1 MTDLPIYPSFHPA
14 TVKQGLSFEERA
26 RLANKAGYRATA
38 FDVQGGLEFDG
49 EHGPG
54 AAKRLLKSHGLEP
67 SGWGGAPSVFASEED
82 FENGLRQLKVSAA
95 FAADAGAGNC
105 AAFIPNRTDRPQ
117 DESLKLVARRLAAI
131 ADVLC
136 DHGFSLGLEFCGPD
150 MFKDKPFEFPTGVSG
165 AMEIARASGAANI
178 GVLADSFHLFCS
190 GSTPEDIPALASG
203 EVKAVHINDAPHDD
217 VSTLLDPDRVMP
229 GDGVIPLTRFL
240 QALDEAGYAGPAEVE
255 LFNPKYREIDPLDA
269 ATEARVKAENAI
281 QAAFN

>member
-1 MTDLPIYPSFHPA
+1 
-14 TVKQGLSFEERA
+14 
-26 RLANKAGYRATA
+26 
-38 FDVQGGLEFDG
+38 
-49 EHGPG
+49 
-54 AAKRLLKSHGLEP
+54 
-67 SGWGGAPSVFASEED
+67 
-82 FENGLRQLKVSAA
+82 
-95 FAADAGAGNC
+95 
-105 AAFIPNRTDRPQ
+105 
-117 DESLKLVARRLAAI
+117 
-131 ADVLC
+131 
-136 DHGFSLGLEFCGPD
+136 
-150 MFKDKPFEFPTGVSG
+150 MFKDRPFEFLTGVSG

-269 ATEARVKAENAI
+269 ATEARVKAERRYSNGLQLRLGPGGSDSSLRCRGAQRATQDLEVERDAI
-281 QAAFN
+281 RLSTAFPKSFSSVIPPRFPKRYTGFYTSCAI

>member
-1 MTDLPIYPSFHPA
+1 MTDLPIYPSFHSA

-26 RLANKAGYRATA
+26 RLASDAGYRATA
-38 FDVQGGLEFDG
+38 FDVRGGLDFDRDRS
-49 EHGPG
+49 PG
-54 AAKRLLKSHGLEP
+54 AAKALLKSHGLEP

-82 FENGLRQLKVSAA
+82 FEKGLRQLKISAA

-105 AAFIPNRTDRPQ
+105 AAFIPNRTDLPQ
-117 DESLKLVARRLAAI
+117 DESLELVARRLAAI
-131 ADVLC
+131 AEVLR

-150 MFKDKPFEFPTGVSG
+150 MFKDKPFEFLTGVSG

-190 GSTPEDIPALASG
+190 GSTPDDIPALASG

-217 VSTLLDPDRVMP
+217 ISILLDPDRVMP

-240 QALDEAGYAGPAEVE
+240 RALDEAGYAGPAEVE

-281 QAAFN
+281 QAAFD

>member
-1 MTDLPIYPSFHPA
+1 MTDLPIYPSFHSA
-14 TVKQGLSFEERA
+14 TIKQGLSFEERA
-26 RLANKAGYRATA
+26 RLASDAGYRATA
-38 FDVQGGLEFDG
+38 FDVQGGLEFDR
-49 EHGPG
+49 EHGTG
-54 AAKRLLKSHGLEP
+54 AAKGLLMNHGLEP

-82 FENGLRQLKVSAA
+82 FEKGLRQLEVNAA

-117 DESLKLVARRLAAI
+117 DESLELVARRLAAI
-131 ADVLC
+131 AEVLR

-150 MFKDKPFEFPTGVSG
+150 MFKDKPFRFLTGVSG

-217 VSTLLDPDRVMP
+217 VSTLLDADRVMP

-240 QALDEAGYAGPAEVE
+240 LALDEAGYAGPAEVE

-269 ATEARVKAENAI
+269 ATEARVKAESAI
-281 QAAFN
+281 QTAFN

>member
-26 RLANKAGYRATA
+26 RLASEAGYRATA
-38 FDVQGGLEFDG
+38 FDVQGALEFDRDNQ
-49 EHGPG
+49 PG
-54 AAKRLLKSHGLEP
+54 AARALLKRHGLEP
-67 SGWGGAPSVFASEED
+67 SGWGGAPSVFASEDD
-82 FENGLRQLKVSAA
+82 FEQGIRQLEVSAA

-117 DESLKLVARRLAAI
+117 DESLELVSQRLAAI
-131 ADVLC
+131 ADVLN

-150 MFKDKPFEFPTGVSG
+150 MFKDKPFAFLTGVSG
-165 AMEIARASGAANI
+165 AMEIAQASGAANI

-203 EVKAVHINDAPHDD
+203 NVKAVHINDAPHDD

-240 QALDEAGYAGPAEVE
+240 QALDQAGYAGPAEVE
-255 LFNPKYREIDPLDA
+255 LFNPRYREIDPLDA
-269 ATEARVKAENAI
+269 AIEARVKTERAI
-281 QAAFN
+281 RTAFS